1 MSFTTDIKQ
10 ELCRITDDPDAALAE
25 CLGMLLFAGQLNRQ
39 RLRLQAE
46 MPAVRRRVQQLM
58 RQCFGITPEEL
69 DNTLYLSEPEQLGR
83 IFSVYGYESQ
93 SALPLNRA
101 VVEEED
107 CKNAFLRGAF
117 LTGGYVS
124 ASGKGYHLELV
135 TAHYSISRQVSALL
149 NDLELPAGQ
158 TMRRGNYV
166 LYYKDSAAIEDFL
179 SACGAT
185 GAAMT
190 LMLKKVERAMNSQI
204 NRTVNCETANV
215 ARTVSAFLKQSEA
228 IRRLQESGRLETL
241 SRPLQQAAQL
251 RLQYPEYSLQELCAA
266 SEESISKPGMSNRLR
281 RLVQLSE
288 EEPK

>member
-1 MSFTTDIKQ
+1 
-10 ELCRITDDPDAALAE
+10 
-25 CLGMLLFAGQLNRQ
+25 
-39 RLRLQAE
+39 
-46 MPAVRRRVQQLM
+46 
-58 RQCFGITPEEL
+58 
-69 DNTLYLSEPEQLGR
+69 
-83 IFSVYGYESQ
+83 
-93 SALPLNRA
+93 
-101 VVEEED
+101 
-107 CKNAFLRGAF
+107 
-117 LTGGYVS
+117 
-124 ASGKGYHLELV
+124 
-135 TAHYSISRQVSALL
+135 
-149 NDLELPAGQ
+149 
-158 TMRRGNYV
+158 MRRGNYV

-266 SEESISKPGMSNRLR
+266 SEEPISKPGMSNRLR